1 METIGR
7 VFVIQPYFKFKSYYV
22 VWKLSLTTSIF
33 SFSEGL
39 NRTMQYGNEEY
50 GNGIMSANKF
60 KSYYVVWKRLHTR
73 VSLCLSLRLNR
84 TMQYGNE
91 VENDKKIIRE
101 GTQFPYYIVRF
112 KLFCLFFIFLCQSC
126 FHTTQ
131 YDLNIR
137 KAAAQKIGKKSFH
150 TTQYDLN

>member
-91 VENDKKIIRE
+91 VENDKKIIE
-101 GTQFPYYIVRF
+101 IM
-112 KLFCLFFIFLCQSC
+112 CLNRTMQYGNVLPSDS
-126 FHTTQ
+126 TT
-131 YDLNIR
+131 YTIPV
-137 KAAAQKIGKKSFH
+137 
-150 TTQYDLN
+150 